1 MSQVMGVLIALAIGL
16 FGIPTFLHYEQV
28 GIDNAKISATAQQL
42 KQVSDAT
49 QQYVQANATAIEGV
63 ATATVPA
70 TITVPILQ
78 ATGYL
83 PASFSAANPYGQT
96 WQAQALQPV
105 PGQLQVVVLPQG
117 GTAIPAAKMTQL
129 AALAGQQGGFV
140 PYASQYG
147 AAGTCAIAR
156 APCMMGTFSG
166 WQISMVYYANPG
178 AGHAGSLLYFNNGN
192 LANNYLY
199 RNAVPGNPA
208 LNTMNTPLIMGAT
221 ATAGT
226 ACSPNGAIAQDGTG
240 APLDCISGTW
250 KSVGIS
256 CAHGSKSFASPGTY
270 SFNTPLGC
278 TSFTVTG
285 CGGGGG
291 GGAVSPQWS
300 YWYSLGGQG
309 GGAGTC
315 VTGSAVSIPMLTTVS
330 ITVGSGGVSSYYFN
344 GGGYTPYA
352 TAGGNSY
359 IVDGSGTNYIN
370 LAGGA
375 AGVSNSGAGAYANPR
390 GNTGIANDATAG
402 QNSSYGAGGTPG
414 QVPTPYSYYSGAS
427 NGGSATGYGAGGG
440 GASGQNEYP
449 ACCVWVGGSVGG
461 TGSPGF
467 LTLSW

>member
-16 FGIPTFLHYEQV
+16 LGIPTFIHYEQV
-28 GIDNAKISATAQQL
+28 GIDNAKIAATAQQL

-49 QQYVQANATAIEGV
+49 QQYVQVNATAIEGV

-70 TITVPILQ
+70 TITVPMLQ

-83 PASFSAANPYGQT
+83 TVSFSATNPYGQV
-96 WQAQALQPV
+96 WQAQVLQPV
-105 PGQLQVVVLPQG
+105 AGQLQVVVLPQG

-129 AALAGQQGGFV
+129 ASLAGQQGGFV

-147 AAGTCAIAR
+147 VAGTCAIVGT
-156 APCMMGTFSG
+156 PCMMGAFSG
-166 WQISMVYYANPG
+166 WQVSMSNYANPG
-178 AGHAGSLLYFNNGN
+178 SGHAGSLLYFNNGN

-226 ACSPNGAIAQDGTG
+226 VCSPNGSIAQDGTG
-240 APLDCISGTW
+240 APLNCISGTW
-250 KSVGIS
+250 KSIGIS
-256 CAHGSKSFASPGTY
+256 CAHGSRSFSSPGTY

-291 GGAVSPQWS
+291 GGGVGPAWS
-300 YWYSLGGQG
+300 YNYTLGGQG
-309 GGAGTC
+309 GGAAICT
-315 VTGSAVSIPMLTTVS
+315 TGSAVSIPMLTTIT
-330 ITVGSGGVSSYYFN
+330 ITVGAGGYGSYYYN
-344 GGGYTPYA
+344 GSGYVGYA
-352 TAGGNSY
+352 TPGTNTT
-359 IVDGSGTNYIN
+359 IVDGAGTNY
-370 LAGGA
+370 LTLGGGA
-375 AGVSNSGAGAYANPR
+375 AGAGSGDAGAYANPR

-402 QNSSYGAGGTPG
+402 QNSAYGTGGAAGV
-414 QVPTPYSYYSGAS
+414 VPTPYGYYSGDS
-427 NGGSATGYGAGGG
+427 PGGSATGYGAGGG

-449 ACCVWVGGSVGG
+449 ACCVWLGGAAGG
-461 TGSPGF
+461 GGSPGF